1 MTENVIRV
9 VYYVVQEN
17 LAMLKT
23 ESFYN
28 PLDKCEAAVGNQLH
42 SRMTAASITKSID
55 HVFMQKLTRF
65 LVSEECEEFMTM
77 ADEMTDISGL
87 KTLITKFRFFEGWD
101 LREMVVTIAESTGTS
116 EVMKKKATEVLKGE
130 FEEHTNLNNEE
141 FETLFRKKNKGSGS
155 DRAKKCL
162 NMQD

>member
-23 ESFYN
+23 ESLYN
-28 PLDKCEAAVGNQLH
+28 LLDKCEAAVGNQLH

-65 LVSEECEEFMTM
+65 LASEECEEFMTI
-77 ADEMTDISGL
+77 ADEMTDVSGL
-87 KTLITKFRFFEGWD
+87 KTLITKFRFFEGRD
-101 LREMVVTIAESTGTS
+101 LREMVVTTAKSTGTS
-116 EVMKKKATEVLKGE
+116 EVMKKKATEALQGE

-141 FETLFRKKNKGSGS
+141 FETLF
-155 DRAKKCL
+155 
-162 NMQD
+162 